1 MCNSRTAAQKSG
13 GGGLPLGGF
22 HFKVLALHSVVALR
36 DPETVV
42 HFFVESVCHKAN
54 RLCCLKGSKSGLV
67 ANVVQTSDVGGA
79 TGEMER
85 NVW

>member
-42 HFFVESVCHKAN
+42 HFFVESVCVSEKTPVFFKITQPL
-54 RLCCLKGSKSGLV
+54 LC
-67 ANVVQTSDVGGA
+67 SDACGVFFF
-79 TGEMER
+79 
-85 NVW
+85 